1 MQENVVLLLR
11 IVEFMPFGPVVTDS
25 VGEDLTVVVE
35 AASSNRLFHLL
46 RGLEFESCVE
56 LSFVNFLS
64 HCLFSNESLNKRYNI
79 ADFPNLQ
86 CAVRGSAIKKYYTMT
101 LHKR

>member
-11 IVEFMPFGPVVTDS
+11 IVEFMPLGPVVTDS

-46 RGLEFESCVE
+46 RGLEFG
-56 LSFVNFLS
+56 
-64 HCLFSNESLNKRYNI
+64 
-79 ADFPNLQ
+79 A
-86 CAVRGSAIKKYYTMT
+86 
-101 LHKR
+101 